1 MNKVGGRWQRPPW
14 LIKDSLPE
22 EGLFRDDL
30 EDEKSAR
37 RQAEGQA
44 FWAVPFTLRLVA
56 ETPGTSRWGARW
68 AGGRR
73 CLELPMRFVLSVFR
87 FWSTYSVTHAFVCDW
102 ILWILCCIW
111 RTLGWVSKVWVF
123 NLSDAFWGRRSS
135 CRINTISFKNRMLL
149 NTWHR
154 KPSKLRI
161 T

>member
-22 EGLFRDDL
+22 EGLFRDDM

-44 FWAVPFTLRLVA
+44 FWAAPFTLRLVA
-56 ETPGTSRWGARW
+56 ETPGMSRWGARW

-73 CLELPMRFVLSVFR
+73 CPELPMRFVLSVFWVSKYIFSHTCTSR
-87 FWSTYSVTHAFVCDW
+87 
-102 ILWILCCIW
+102 ILCCIW
-111 RTLGWVSKVWVF
+111 RILGWVSKVWVF
-123 NLSDAFWGRRSS
+123 NLSDVFWGRRSS

-149 NTWHR
+149 NTWHT